1 MKLNIIDSII
11 LYVNKLNIIKYLK
24 NHKFLSN

>member
-24 NHKFLSN
+24 THKFLSN